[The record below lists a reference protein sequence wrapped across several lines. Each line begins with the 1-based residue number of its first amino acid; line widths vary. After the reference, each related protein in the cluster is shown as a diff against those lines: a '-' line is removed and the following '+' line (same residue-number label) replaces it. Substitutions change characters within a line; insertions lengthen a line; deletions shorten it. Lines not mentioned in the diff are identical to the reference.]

1 MSGGQDVGTDVRLS
15 VLRPPDLPTFR
26 HSPARLMA
34 APVVTPERI
43 GDLLVREGLITKE
56 QLEKALA
63 EQKQNGTR
71 VGYNLVK
78 LGFIPETELT
88 KMLARQFRMP
98 AVDLSRFE
106 VDPRIAKLI
115 PADLAIKHL
124 VLPLKRDGRTL
135 TVAMADPTN
144 LGVLEDLK
152 FITRYDIFPV
162 IGGEFTLKTAIEK
175 LYESVA
181 EAQVADLLSVIDD
194 LDAEIEVVEEE
205 EEDVAAAAM
214 NAQME
219 DAPVV
224 KLINAI
230 LTDAVKRGASDIHF
244 ECFEHDIRVRYRVDG
259 ALQEVMKP
267 PMKLK
272 AALISRFKI
281 MAQLNIAERRV
292 PQDGR
297 IKLKMG
303 NKVIDYRVSTLPT
316 LFGEKIVLRI
326 LDKGNLSFDLASF
339 GIEPRAE
346 QDLMEAVSN
355 PYGMVLVTGPTGSGK
370 TTTLYSALSKVNNMD
385 VNIMTAEDPVEY
397 NLFGINQVQVRTDIG
412 MTFAAALKAFLRQD
426 PNIIMLG
433 EIRDLETGGIAIKA
447 ALTGHMVLSTLHTN
461 SAPETVTRLLDMGL
475 EPFNVA
481 SAINLILAQRLVRR
495 ICAGCRTRYEPSPE
509 ELSALK
515 VKPSTTMRDL
525 RFTEEALQ
533 NAKLKATKEAAPFLA
548 NVSLDTTI
556 GELGFFKGRGCEAC
570 AGTGLKGR
578 QGVYEVMPMTPNLR
592 KLILMNVGAAEIRDA
607 AVDEGMLTLRM
618 DGWMKVIKG
627 ITTLEQVVRET
638 SA

>member
-1 MSGGQDVGTDVRLS
+1 
-15 VLRPPDLPTFR
+15 
-26 HSPARLMA
+26 MA
-34 APVVTPERI
+34 APNLTASERI
-43 GDLLVREGLITKE
+43 GDLLHREGLITAD
-56 QLEKALA
+56 QLAKALL
-63 EQKQNGTR
+63 EQKQSGMR

-78 LGFIPETELT
+78 LGFIQEIELT
-88 KMLARQFRMP
+88 KILAKQHKMP

-106 VDPRIAKLI
+106 VDRKLAKMI
-115 PADLAIKHL
+115 PSDLALKNL
-124 VLPLKRDGRTL
+124 VIPLKRDGRTL
-135 TVAMADPTN
+135 TVAMADPAN

-162 IGGEFTLKTAIEK
+162 IAGEFTLRNLIDKVYAVSDEEQMASLMDTITE
-175 LYESVA
+175 L
-181 EAQVADLLSVIDD
+181 EAGTGDV
-194 LDAEIEVVEEE
+194 EVVDESEEE
-205 EEDVAAAAM
+205 ISQAALQ
-214 NAQME
+214 AQME

-244 ECFEHDIRVRYRVDG
+244 ECFEHEIRVRYRIDG

-272 AALISRFKI
+272 AALVSRFKI

-297 IKLKMG
+297 IKLKIG

-326 LDKGNLSFDLASF
+326 LDKGNLTFDLEKF

-346 QDLMEAVSN
+346 ADLMEAVSN

-370 TTTLYSALSKVNNMD
+370 TTTLYSALSKVNTID

-397 NLFGINQVQVRTDIG
+397 NLFGINQVLVRTEIG
-412 MTFAAALKAFLRQD
+412 MTFAAALRAFLRQD
-426 PNIIMLG
+426 PNIIMVG

-481 SAINLILAQRLVRR
+481 SALNLVLAQRLVRR
-495 ICAGCRTRYEPSPE
+495 ICSNCRMQYDPSPE
-509 ELSALK
+509 EINAAK
-515 VKPSTTMRDL
+515 VKLTTTMRDL
-525 RFTEEALQ
+525 RFTEEALA
-533 NAKLKATKEAAPFLA
+533 NAKLKATKEAMPYLE
-548 NVSLDTTI
+548 NLSLDTTI

-578 QGVYEVMPMTPNLR
+578 QGVYEVMLMTPKIR
-592 KLILMNVGAAEIRDA
+592 KLVMQNVGATEIKDGA
-607 AVDEGMLTLRM
+607 IEEGMLTLRM
-618 DGWMKVIKG
+618 DAWLKVMKG
-627 ITTLEQVVRET
+627 ITTTEQMIRET
-638 SA
+638 SP

>member
-1 MSGGQDVGTDVRLS
+1 M
-15 VLRPPDLPTFR
+15 
-26 HSPARLMA
+26 
-34 APVVTPERI
+34 
-43 GDLLVREGLITKE
+43 ITAE
-56 QLEKALA
+56 QLAKALQ

-78 LGFIPETELT
+78 LGFIQEIELT
-88 KMLARQFRMP
+88 KMLAKQHKMP

-106 VDPRIAKLI
+106 VDPKIAKMI
-115 PADLAIKHL
+115 PDDMAQKHL
-124 VLPLKRDGRTL
+124 VIPLKRDGRTL
-135 TVAMADPTN
+135 TVAIADPTA

-162 IGGEFTLKTAIEK
+162 LAGEYTLRTLVEK
-175 LYESVA
+175 VYGTS
-181 EAQVADLLSVIDD
+181 DD
-194 LDAEIEVVEEE
+194 QQMASLMDTINELDSDVGDVEVVEETE
-205 EEDVAAAAM
+205 EEVSQAALQ
-214 NAQME
+214 AQME

-230 LTDAVKRGASDIHF
+230 LTDAVRRGASDVHF
-244 ECFEHDIRVRYRVDG
+244 ECFEHEIRVRYRIDG

-281 MAQLNIAERRV
+281 MSLLNIAERRV

-303 NKVIDYRVSTLPT
+303 KKVIDFRVSTLPT

-326 LDKGNLSFDLASF
+326 LDKGNLTFDLEKF
-339 GIEPRAE
+339 GIEPKAE
-346 QDLMEAVSN
+346 ADLMEAVSN

-370 TTTLYSALSKVNNMD
+370 TTTLYSALSKVNQID

-397 NLFGINQVQVRTDIG
+397 NLFGINQVLVRNEIG

-426 PNIIMLG
+426 PNIIMVG

-481 SAINLILAQRLVRR
+481 SALNLILAQRLVRR
-495 ICAGCRTRYEPSPE
+495 ICNSCRTQYDPSAE
-509 ELSALK
+509 ELNAAK
-515 VKPSTTMRDL
+515 VTRETTMREL
-525 RFTEEALQ
+525 RFTERALRD
-533 NAKLKATKEAAPFLA
+533 AKAKATKEALPYLETL
-548 NVSLDTTI
+548 SLDTKI
-556 GELGFFKGRGCEAC
+556 KELGFFKGKGCGEC
-570 AGTGLKGR
+570 NGTGLKGR
-578 QGVYEVMPMTPNLR
+578 QGVYEVMVMTPHIR
-592 KLILMNVGAAEIRDA
+592 KLVMQNVGAADIRDG
-607 AVDEGMLTLRM
+607 AVEEGMLTLRM
-618 DGWMKVIKG
+618 DAWLKVLKG
-627 ITTLEQVVRET
+627 ITTTEQMIRET

>member
-1 MSGGQDVGTDVRLS
+1 
-15 VLRPPDLPTFR
+15 
-26 HSPARLMA
+26 MA
-34 APVVTPERI
+34 APVATPERL
-43 GDLLVREGLITKE
+43 GDLLVREKLITRE
-56 QLEKALA
+56 QLDKAVQ
-63 EQKQNGTR
+63 EQKQSGTR

-78 LGFIPETELT
+78 LGFIQETELT
-88 KMLARQFRMP
+88 KILARQFKMP

-106 VDPRIAKLI
+106 VDPRIAKLV
-115 PADLAIKHL
+115 PGDLAMKHL

-162 IGGEFTLKTAIEK
+162 IGGEFSIKSAVDKI
-175 LYESVA
+175 YEAAS
-181 EAQVADLLSVIDD
+181 ENQVADLMSVIDD
-194 LDAEIEVVEEE
+194 MSQEGDVEVVEEK
-205 EEDVAAAAM
+205 EEDVSAAALQ
-214 NAQME
+214 AQME

-230 LTDAVKRGASDIHF
+230 LTEAVKRGASDIHF

-259 ALQEVMKP
+259 ALQEIMKP

-297 IKLKMG
+297 IKLKYG
-303 NKVIDYRVSTLPT
+303 KKVIDYRVSTLPT

-326 LDKGNLSFDLASF
+326 LDKGNLTLDLEKF
-339 GIEPRAE
+339 GIEPKAE
-346 QDLMEAVSN
+346 ADLMEAVQN

-370 TTTLYSALSKVNNMD
+370 TTTLYSALSKVNNID

-397 NLFGINQVQVRTDIG
+397 NLYGVNQVLVRTEIG

-426 PNIIMLG
+426 PNIIMVG

-461 SAPETVTRLLDMGL
+461 SAPETVTRLMDMGL

-481 SAINLILAQRLVRR
+481 SALNLVLAQRLVRR
-495 ICAGCRTRYEPSPE
+495 ICGSCKEQYTPTALEF
-509 ELSALK
+509 SAAK
-515 VKPSTTMRDL
+515 VTSATTLRDL
-525 RFTEEALQ
+525 RFTPDTIE
-533 NAKLKATKEAAPFLA
+533 NAKARATKEAAPLLKDIT
-548 NVSLDTTI
+548 LDTTVSQ
-556 GELGFFKGRGCEAC
+556 LPYFRGRGCDAC
-570 AGTGLKGR
+570 NGTGLKGR
-578 QGVYEVMPMTPNLR
+578 QGVYEVMPMSPSLR
-592 KLILMNVGAAEIRDA
+592 KLVMMNVGAPEIRDH
-607 AVDEGMLTLRM
+607 AVEEGMLTLRM
-618 DGWMKVIKG
+618 DGWMKIMKG
-627 ITTLEQVVRET
+627 ITTLEQIIRET
-638 SA
+638 TA

>member
-1 MSGGQDVGTDVRLS
+1 
-15 VLRPPDLPTFR
+15 
-26 HSPARLMA
+26 MA
-34 APVVTPERI
+34 APNANASVERI
-43 GDLLVREGLITKE
+43 GDVLFKEGLITSE
-56 QLEKALA
+56 QLAKALQ
-63 EQKQNGTR
+63 EQKQSGTR
-71 VGYNLVK
+71 VGYNLIK
-78 LGFIPETELT
+78 LGFIQEVDL
-88 KMLARQFRMP
+88 MRALAKQHKMP

-106 VDPRIAKLI
+106 VDPKIAKMI
-115 PADLAIKHL
+115 PNDLAQKNL
-124 VLPLKRDGRTL
+124 VLPLKREGRLL
-135 TVAMADPTN
+135 TVAMADPAN

-162 IGGEFTLKTAIEK
+162 IAGEFTLRNLIEK
-175 LYESVA
+175 IYGATDEQQMASLMDTINELEA
-181 EAQVADLLSVIDD
+181 EVGGEV
-194 LDAEIEVVEEE
+194 EVVEETE
-205 EEDVAAAAM
+205 EEVSQAALQ
-214 NAQME
+214 AQME

-244 ECFEHDIRVRYRVDG
+244 ECFEHDIRVRYRIDG

-281 MAQLNIAERRV
+281 MSQLNIAERRV

-326 LDKGNLSFDLASF
+326 LDKGNLTLDLEKF
-339 GIEPRAE
+339 GIEPKAE
-346 QDLMEAVSN
+346 KDLMEAVQN

-370 TTTLYSALSKVNNMD
+370 TTTLYSCLSKVNNID
-385 VNIMTAEDPVEY
+385 TNIMTAEDPVEY
-397 NLFGINQVQVRTDIG
+397 NLYGVNQVLVRNEVG

-426 PNIIMLG
+426 PNIIMVG

-481 SAINLILAQRLVRR
+481 SAVNLILAQRLLRR
-495 ICAGCRTRYEPSPE
+495 VCTTCVEQYMPSKE
-509 ELSALK
+509 EFEAAK
-515 VKPSTTMRDL
+515 VAADMSLRDL
-525 RFTEEALQ
+525 KFSPVALE
-533 NAKLKATKEAAPFLA
+533 NVKGRGTKLA
-548 NVSLDTTI
+548 NPFIENISLDTKF
-556 GELGFFKGRGCEAC
+556 GDLGYFRGKGCDACGGTGTKGRA
-570 AGTGLKGR
+570 
-578 QGVYEVMPMTPNLR
+578 GVYEVMAMTPTLR
-592 KLILMNVGAAEIRDA
+592 KCVMQNLGAAELRDA

-618 DGWMKVIKG
+618 DAWLKVFKG
-627 ITTLEQVVRET
+627 HTNMEQMIRET
-638 SA
+638 AA